1 MTAGQGIAAVMVFGQ
16 LGAATEAVSGLLF
29 FPPQCT
35 GTFGG
40 ATRGRQIA
48 LGARGLVFGV
58 LVHAVEAMATGRC
71 IQMLAS
77 VSVTRGREGL
87 RMR

>member
-1 MTAGQGIAAVMVFGQ
+1 MAAGQGIAAVMVFGQ
-16 LGAATEAVSGLLF
+16 FGATAEAVRGLLLI
-29 FPPQCT
+29 PPDGA

-40 ATRGRQIA
+40 AARGWQIA

-58 LVHAVEAMATGRC
+58 LVHAVEAVATGRC

-87 RMR
+87 QMR